1 MKKIL
6 LKSFLLIIMLAFI
19 IPSMVGCLVVEEM
32 RFRFEFDNEDK
43 DSGKFE
49 IVYYGIKSSET
60 EKNKIME
67 DYNRLLERTADE
79 ERELKKHGLDVK
91 EKEIKV
97 EGKEKLCGHLRGTF
111 QKKDIFNK
119 ENSIFHES
127 NEEIFLIGGISKH
140 NQFRSNGMLLE
151 TEKNRIIV
159 WPSSAQTLEWSI
171 VYESGEKPNNLTE
184 IYLKDKK

>member
-1 MKKIL
+1 
-6 LKSFLLIIMLAFI
+6 MLAFI
-19 IPSMVGCLVVEEM
+19 ISSMIGCLVVEEM

-119 ENSIFHES
+119 ENSI
-127 NEEIFLIGGISKH
+127 KT
-140 NQFRSNGMLLE
+140 Q
-151 TEKNRIIV
+151 
-159 WPSSAQTLEWSI
+159 SI
-171 VYESGEKPNNLTE
+171 QIERHAA
-184 IYLKDKK
+184 

>member
-19 IPSMVGCLVVEEM
+19 ISSMTGCLVVEEM
-32 RFRFEFDNEDK
+32 RFRFEFDNKDK
-43 DSGKFE
+43 DSGNFE

-67 DYNRLLERTADE
+67 DYNRLLEKTTDE
-79 ERELKKHGLDVK
+79 ETELKKYGLAMK

-111 QKKDIFNK
+111 LKKDIFNK
-119 ENSIFHES
+119 ENAIFYES
-127 NEEIFLIGGISKH
+127 NEEIFLIGGIPKH
-140 NQFRSNGMLLE
+140 NQFRSNGKLIE

-159 WPSSAQTLEWSI
+159 WPSSTQTLEWAILYGS
-171 VYESGEKPNNLTE
+171 EEKPNNLTE